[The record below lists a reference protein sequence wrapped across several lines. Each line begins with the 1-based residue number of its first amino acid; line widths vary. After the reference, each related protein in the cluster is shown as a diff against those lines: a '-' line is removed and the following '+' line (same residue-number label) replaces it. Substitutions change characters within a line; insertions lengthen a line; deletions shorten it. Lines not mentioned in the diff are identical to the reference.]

1 MLVVGA
7 VDKLISA
14 FSPCILRVFD
24 VDNYVY
30 NYVENMWMK
39 CGKLFLNFWLK
50 TYPQFVHTLSTTYP
64 QSYQQIKLD

>member
-1 MLVVGA
+1 LWKTPSGIFLCIYLYNILVVLVVGA

-24 VDNYVY
+24 VDNYVN

-39 CGKLFLNFWLK
+39 CGKLF
-50 TYPQFVHTLSTTYP
+50 
-64 QSYQQIKLD
+64 